1 MLLTPGAR
9 IGPYE
14 IMAAVGAGGMGEVY
28 RARDTKLGRDVAIK
42 VLPLSFTSDPDRRAR
57 FEREAQVLA
66 SLNHPNIAAIYHVED
81 TAGAPAIVMELVEG
95 ETLADRIARGPI
107 PIDETLAIAN
117 QIAQA
122 LAAAH
127 AQGIIHRD
135 LKPANIKITPSGQVK
150 VLDFGLAK
158 LGDAGGAGQSR
169 EPASLSVSPTVS
181 PTIISPALM
190 TAAGVLLGTAA
201 YMSPEQAR
209 GKPVDQ
215 RVDIWA
221 LGCVL
226 YEMLS
231 GSRAFHGTDAAET
244 VAAVIQSEPDWS
256 RLPPATP
263 PAMQRVIRRCLR
275 KDADRRLA
283 DVRDVRL
290 EIEDGD
296 DASPNHSRSG
306 AVTRERLGWVAA
318 CLLTAMAV
326 SAVTSW
332 FGNRTST
339 IPSEM
344 RVEITTPPTNDLV
357 SLALSP
363 DGKKLAFVASS
374 DHRPRLWLRSLVT
387 GVATPL
393 SGTDGATFPFWS
405 PDSGSIG
412 FFANGNMYRIDVD
425 GGSLRALTI
434 APVGAG
440 GSWGRD
446 GEILFTMVPDAPLS
460 RVRASGGKPEFLAAS
475 QPGRTPTPAPGQRF
489 PQFLPDGRHF
499 LYYVA
504 ETSMRGVYLGAL
516 DSPERQRLFD
526 ADAAAVFVPPA
537 RVLFVRAGKLYA
549 QQLDPSRLQPEGN
562 AVSLADGI
570 SIDSVGAAAISG
582 SSTGA
587 IAYRV
592 GAANRQR
599 QFTWFNRSGA
609 EVGVAGEPDAASPL
623 NPALSPDGRQLALN
637 RSTEGNMDIWLYD
650 LRRRVF
656 SRFTSDPRP
665 DIYAVWSPDGSRIA
679 YATTGRT
686 GAGFNL
692 FQKPIA
698 GTTEPVPMFE
708 APDNMLPEDWSRDG
722 RFVSY
727 LVLDSSGQWDIGAL
741 PTAANGKP
749 FPITKTPANEMSSQ
763 FSPDGRW
770 IAYESDESGRNE
782 IYVQSFPRP
791 DAKTIVST
799 GGGLQ
804 PRWRP
809 DGRELFYVAPDG
821 KLMAV
826 AIDVANG
833 KTLKP
838 GAPTALFV
846 TRISSTRTGGSR
858 HEYVISNDGQR
869 FLMNTFVEQKDV
881 PITLVLNPAVPGQ

>member
-1 MLLTPGAR
+1 MSLTPGAR

-14 IMAAVGAGGMGEVY
+14 IVAAVGAGGMGEVY
-28 RARDTKLGRDVAIK
+28 RARDTKLGREVAIK
-42 VLPLSFTSDPDRRAR
+42 VLPAALTRDPDRLVR
-57 FEREAQVLA
+57 FAREAQVLA
-66 SLNHPNIAAIYHVED
+66 SLNHPNIGSIYHVEE
-81 TAGAPAIVMELVEG
+81 TAEGPALVMELVEG
-95 ETLADRIARGPI
+95 DTLADRIKRGPI
-107 PIDETLAIAN
+107 PIDEALPIT
-117 QIAQA
+117 AQVAEA
-122 LAAAH
+122 LEAAH
-127 AQGIIHRD
+127 EQGIIHRD
-135 LKPANIKITPSGQVK
+135 VKPANIKVTPSGQVK

-158 LGDAGGAGQSR
+158 LAEPVAGVPQPGSAL
-169 EPASLSVSPTVS
+169 SLSPTL
-181 PTIISPALM
+181 TSPALA
-190 TAAGVLLGTAA
+190 TGVGVLLGTAA

-209 GKPVDQ
+209 GKPVDK
-215 RVDIWA
+215 RADIWA
-221 LGCVL
+221 FGCVV
-226 YEMLS
+226 YEMLA
-231 GSRAFHGTDAAET
+231 GSRAFAGIDATET
-244 VAAVIQSEPDWS
+244 IAAIIRSEPEWS
-256 RLPPATP
+256 RLPGDTP
-263 PAMQRVIRRCLR
+263 RDIRRLLRRCLN
-275 KDADRRLA
+275 KDPTHRLA
-283 DVRDVRL
+283 DMRDARL
-290 EIEDGD
+290 DIEEARATG
-296 DASPNHSRSG
+296 PE
-306 AVTRERLGWVAA
+306 VTRPRRLGRERAAWLAA
-318 CLLTAMAV
+318 CLLTAIATWAGTTWRASRS
-326 SAVTSW
+326 SAA
-332 FGNRTST
+332 
-339 IPSEM
+339 PSPPM

-363 DGKKLAFVASS
+363 DGEKLAFVASS

-387 GVATPL
+387 GDATPL

-405 PDSGSIG
+405 PDSRSIG

-425 GGSLRALTI
+425 GGSLRVLTI

-460 RVRASGGKPEFLAAS
+460 RVRASGGKSDFLAGP
-475 QPGRTPTPAPGQRF
+475 QPGRTPTRAPGQRF

-549 QQLDPSRLQPEGN
+549 QRLDPARLQVEGN
-562 AVSLADGI
+562 AVALADGI

-650 LRRRVF
+650 LGRRVF

-698 GTTEPVPMFE
+698 GATEPVSMFE

-741 PTAANGKP
+741 PAAGNGKP
-749 FPITKTPANEMSSQ
+749 FLITKTPANEMSSQ

-782 IYVQSFPRP
+782 IYVQSFPKP

-826 AIDVANG
+826 AIDVADG

-846 TRISSTRTGGSR
+846 TRISSTRTAGSR

-881 PITLVLNPAVPGQ
+881 PITLVLNPALPGQ